1 MKKMRG
7 GEQTKHRFIL
17 LFFPLFFWGVTFSAS
32 LSLSSSKID
41 RETRLSVHRTPD
53 YFYGI
58 STLLLLALLY
68 AEQFDT

>member
-7 GEQTKHRFIL
+7 GEQKKASICFVVFSPL
-17 LFFPLFFWGVTFSAS
+17 LLGVTFSAS